1 MPKRE
6 IIDQNQI
13 AEDEIDLSSLFQ
25 REEVPDFKKDP
36 VGVIKEWMEKY
47 LPEVLQK
54 KFFNYISSFT
64 EGPMDREM

>member
-36 VGVIKEWMEKY
+36 VGVIKEWVEKY
-47 LPEVLQK
+47 LPRALQ
-54 KFFNYISSFT
+54 
-64 EGPMDREM
+64 REERGKQNGRR